1 MRKLISLLARI
12 FIKDK
17 DNYSSASVRS
27 AYGLLCSIVGIVLN
41 IILFGAKYFAGV
53 LSGSVSITA
62 DSFNNLSDA
71 ASSFV
76 TLLGFKLASQKPHS
90 DHPFGH
96 GRFEYISGLA
106 VSFLI
111 ILMGIE
117 VLKTSI
123 AKIATPSDT
132 EFSVV
137 SAVILLLSVGVKLYM
152 YIYNRNIGKK
162 LDSAAMR
169 ATAFDCFGDMAATGA
184 VLVSGII
191 GHFTNVN
198 IDGWCGAAVSLFIL
212 WSGIRAAGE
221 TINPLL
227 GQAPSEEFVSQ
238 VQEIVCSH
246 EQIIGIHDLVV
257 HDYGPGRRMISL
269 HGEVPGNMNVFEL
282 HDVIDHIEVELY
294 ETLGCEAVI
303 HMDPID
309 TENPLLPEI
318 SSKLKTI
325 LRDIHPG
332 LSFHDLRTVTG
343 PSHTNII
350 FDLAVPYDVKM
361 PDGKIVST
369 VKEQMR
375 DQMGDR
381 YFCVIKAER
390 LYTK

>member
-169 ATAFDCFGDMAATGA
+169 ATAFDCFGYGGNGCSACLGNYRAFYQCEHRRM
-184 VLVSGII
+184 V
-191 GHFTNVN
+191 
-198 IDGWCGAAVSLFIL
+198 
-212 WSGIRAAGE
+212 WSGGISVYSLVRNQSGGGDHKSLAGSGSVGRVCVTGTGDSLLPRADHWHTRSGGTRLRPGQTDDIPSRRSAGE
-221 TINPLL
+221 
-227 GQAPSEEFVSQ
+227 
-238 VQEIVCSH
+238 
-246 EQIIGIHDLVV
+246 
-257 HDYGPGRRMISL
+257 
-269 HGEVPGNMNVFEL
+269 
-282 HDVIDHIEVELY
+282 Y
-294 ETLGCEAVI
+294 EC
-303 HMDPID
+303 
-309 TENPLLPEI
+309 
-318 SSKLKTI
+318 
-325 LRDIHPG
+325 
-332 LSFHDLRTVTG
+332 F
-343 PSHTNII
+343 
-350 FDLAVPYDVKM
+350 
-361 PDGKIVST
+361 
-369 VKEQMR
+369 
-375 DQMGDR
+375 
-381 YFCVIKAER
+381 
-390 LYTK
+390 